1 MSFLLNSVF
10 SFEPW
15 MSFFLNL
22 PGIRGL
28 FFEPALLAGSKKDQ
42 GSKKDTVQKKTHMFK
57 KKDIPPTALGQRV
70 LRACGAWSTC
80 AACLRRLV
88 SVWSVPTVLGER
100 VLHADGAWSTCV
112 ACLRRLVNA
121 CYMPTALGQRV
132 SHAYAT
138 WSTRGTCPRR
148 GISFFWN
155 PVIFFLN

>member
-1 MSFLLNSVF
+1 MSC
-10 SFEPW
+10 
-15 MSFFLNL
+15 FLNL

-28 FFEPALLAGSKKDQ
+28 FFEPVLLAGSKKRPRFKKRQ
-42 GSKKDTVQKKTHMFK
+42 SSKKDAHVQ

-132 SHAYAT
+132 LHAYAT